1 MTINFKE
8 GILIPIDKPY
18 GVTSFKALA
27 HIRYLCSHA
36 LGGKVKMGHAGTL
49 DPLATGVLVLAT
61 GKKTKQIETLQQHT
75 KEYVATIQ
83 LGGDDRELRHG
94 APGQRHLPHG
104 AYHAR
109 ADS

>member
-61 GKKTKQIETLQQHT
+61 GKRRSRSRRCSNTRRCMSPRYSWGRQ
-75 KEYVATIQ
+75 
-83 LGGDDRELRHG
+83 
-94 APGQRHLPHG
+94 P
-104 AYHAR
+104 
-109 ADS
+109 

>member
-61 GKKTKQIETLQQHT
+61 GKRQSRSRRCSNTRRSMSPR
-75 KEYVATIQ
+75 YSW
-83 LGGDDRELRHG
+83 GRR
-94 APGQRHLPHG
+94 P
-104 AYHAR
+104 
-109 ADS
+109 

>member
-61 GKKTKQIETLQQHT
+61 GK
-75 KEYVATIQ
+75 
-83 LGGDDRELRHG
+83 RRSRSRHCSNTRRSMSPRYSWG
-94 APGQRHLPHG
+94 RRP
-104 AYHAR
+104 
-109 ADS
+109 